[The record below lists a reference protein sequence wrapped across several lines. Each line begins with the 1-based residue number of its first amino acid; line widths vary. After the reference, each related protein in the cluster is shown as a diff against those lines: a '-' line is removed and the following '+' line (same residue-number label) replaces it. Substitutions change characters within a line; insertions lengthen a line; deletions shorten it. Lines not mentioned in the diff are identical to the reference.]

1 PQYFQKTTYYCGPA
15 SVQMLLDFL
24 MNRKIEQDT
33 LAKWMETKG
42 PTAGTRPVL
51 IMKFLRKF
59 TGEPFREVEAFSH
72 EIIEKNIEY
81 GFPVI
86 ARVETSYL
94 RGWDDDSGGGH
105 FILIKGF
112 TKNFYYVNDAVKGK
126 VFYSRKEIEEAT
138 VKHVFG
144 PLLIV
149 RVK

>member
-1 PQYFQKTTYYCGPA
+1 
-15 SVQMLLDFL
+15 
-24 MNRKIEQDT
+24 
-33 LAKWMETKG
+33 
-42 PTAGTRPVL
+42 
-51 IMKFLRKF
+51 MKFLRKF